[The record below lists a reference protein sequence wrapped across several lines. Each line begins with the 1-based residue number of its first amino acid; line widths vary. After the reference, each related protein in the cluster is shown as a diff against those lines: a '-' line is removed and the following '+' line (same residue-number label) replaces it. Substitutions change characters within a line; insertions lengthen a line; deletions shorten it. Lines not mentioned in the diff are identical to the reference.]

1 MPKIFELISVI
12 KTKLRLLLKSL
23 KPIRII
29 ANIICF
35 ILGATITAIFGSL
48 CVMFRSNIPT
58 IIAIAVLFVICIIF
72 FQDIIRSIP
81 LNSNG
86 TTAEKNTIRAA
97 AKDGIVS
104 FFAGIMFETVFIIT
118 FATSNSPHL
127 PPSYCIA
134 TYILETIVT
143 GNIVYLLLQKRIA
156 ENAISLFCFF
166 AYIVYLYLLSTELLS
181 LPILF
186 FLLGFPLGR
195 IRNNEEKK

>member
-35 ILGATITAIFGSL
+35 ILGATITAIFGFL
-48 CVMFRSNIPT
+48 CDMFRSNIPT
-58 IIAIAVLFVICIIF
+58 IIAIVLLFVICIIF
-72 FQDIIRSIP
+72 FQDIMHSIP

-97 AKDGIVS
+97 AIDGIVS
-104 FFAGIMFETVFIIT
+104 FFAGIMFETVFIIAS
-118 FATSNSPHL
+118 ATPNLPYL

-134 TYILETIVT
+134 TYILETIIT
-143 GNIVYLLLQKRIA
+143 GNIVFLLLQKRIA
-156 ENAISLFCFF
+156 ENAISLFCIF
-166 AYIVYLYLLSTELLS
+166 AYIAFLYLLSTKPLS
-181 LPILF
+181 FPILF

-195 IRNNEEKK
+195 IRNKEETK